1 MIQNEK
7 RKIKIAQIGLGHDH
21 APMVLRSILKQDDIF
36 EFRGLY
42 IHENEID
49 VFSEK
54 VSEFSYVKTITLEEI
69 LNNSEIEAVAIETE
83 ERFLTQYSLLAAK
96 HGKHIHM
103 DKPGGMKLS
112 DFEKLID
119 VVKEKKIQFHTGYMY
134 RYNPEVIRL
143 KEQIKNGELG
153 EVFAV
158 EAQMSPVF
166 PSTTEKRQWLS
177 NFKGGMMFFLGCHL
191 VDIIVSIM
199 GIPECIVPFIKST
212 GIDGTTS
219 EDFGMAVLEYKN
231 AVSFAKCCAAEVA
244 GGGRRQIVV
253 CGTKKTVEIKP
264 IEIYDENS
272 SSQMCADVA
281 YYQNKTWEPDEKIR
295 SKGFDRYDGMMKHFA
310 DCIKLTIENEY
321 TPDYEL
327 LVYKCVLKAC
337 GYDINYKED

>member
-1 MIQNEK
+1 MIKNDK
-7 RKIKIAQIGLGHDH
+7 NKIKIVQIGLGHDH
-21 APMVLRSILKQDDIF
+21 APMALRSILKQEDIF
-36 EFRGLY
+36 EFCGLY
-42 IHENEID
+42 IPENEID
-49 VFSEK
+49 TFCEK
-54 VSEFSYVKTITLEEI
+54 VSEFSYVKSITLEEL
-69 LNNSEIEAVAIETE
+69 LNNPEIEAVVIETE
-83 ERFLTQYSLLAAK
+83 EKNLTKYALLTAE

-103 DKPGGMKLS
+103 DKPGGMELS

-119 VVKEKKIQFHTGYMY
+119 IVKEKKVQFHTGYMY

-158 EAQMSPVF
+158 EAQMSTVF
-166 PSTTEKRQWLS
+166 PSTTEKRQWLG

-191 VDIIVSIM
+191 IDIIVSIM
-199 GIPECIVPFIKST
+199 GTPEKIVPYIKST

-231 AVSFAKCCAAEVA
+231 AVSFAKCCAVEVA

-272 SSQMCADVA
+272 ASQMCTDVA
-281 YYQNKTWEPDEKIR
+281 YYQNKTWEPDEKVR

-310 DCIKLTIENEY
+310 DCIRQTIENEY

-327 LVYKCVLKAC
+327 FVYKCVLKAC
-337 GYDINYKED
+337 GYDVNYKED